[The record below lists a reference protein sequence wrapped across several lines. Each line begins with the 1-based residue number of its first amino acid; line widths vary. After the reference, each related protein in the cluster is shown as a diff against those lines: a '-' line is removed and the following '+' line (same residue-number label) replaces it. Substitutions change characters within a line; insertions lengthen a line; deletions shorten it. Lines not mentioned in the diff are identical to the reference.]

1 MSNNT
6 DSKSS
11 LENKR
16 AQFTK
21 PGKTQSPVKII
32 GLIAFALLILATGYF
47 AMNRFAGKSTTTAVA
62 KTPDEIKISLSD
74 LDGGKAQF
82 LTHQLAS
89 NMQVR
94 FFAVKSPDGKYRAA
108 MDACETCFHAKKG
121 YHQEGNAM
129 ICNKCGMAFQSNMIN
144 EVKGGCHPIGV
155 PCTVEDNQLVIKTSE
170 LESRGS
176 YFQ

>member
-6 DSKSS
+6 ESKSS

-16 AQFTK
+16 AQFTQTGRK
-21 PGKTQSPVKII
+21 QSPVKII
-32 GLIAFALLILATGYF
+32 GIIAFALLVVAIGYF
-47 AMNRFAGKSTTTAVA
+47 AVNRLSDKSSTTAIA
-62 KTPDEIKISLSD
+62 KTADAIKISLSD

-89 NMQVR
+89 NTQVR

-108 MDACETCFHAKKG
+108 MDACETCFQAKKG
-121 YHQEGNAM
+121 YRQEGNDL

-155 PCTVEDNQLVIKTSE
+155 PCTVENNQLVIKTSE
-170 LESRGS
+170 LESRSS